1 MTTRPEPPHDCPLC
15 PRLVAYRAANAAE
28 HPDWFNGPAPS
39 FGDPDARLLVVGL
52 APGRMGANR
61 TGRPFTGDFAGVLL
75 YETLIGAGFARGRYQ
90 ARPDDGLTLVD
101 CMIANAVRCAPPGN
115 KPTPAEEAACRPFLA
130 ARLADLPRLKVV
142 VALGEV
148 ARRNTM
154 RALGERPGPA
164 GGHGAEWSVGGLTLI
179 GSYHCSRLNTNTGR
193 LTPAM
198 FQAVF
203 DRARHL
209 LAA

>member
-1 MTTRPEPPHDCPLC
+1 
-15 PRLVAYRAANAAE
+15 
-28 HPDWFNGPAPS
+28 
-39 FGDPDARLLVVGL
+39 
-52 APGRMGANR
+52 
-61 TGRPFTGDFAGVLL
+61 
-75 YETLIGAGFARGRYQ
+75 
-90 ARPDDGLTLVD
+90 
-101 CMIANAVRCAPPGN
+101 VRCAPPAN
-115 KPTPAEEAACRPFLA
+115 KPTSTEEATCRPFLA
-130 ARLADLPRLKVV
+130 ARLAALPRLKVV

-164 GGHGAEWSVGGLTLI
+164 GGHGAEWSVGGVTLI

-203 DRARHL
+203 ERARDL